1 MSQGVRL
8 TLIQQTRL
16 VVVATALLLYTT
28 TSLSCI
34 PLVGAFSATPTKTSS
49 SSVTVKQCRRL
60 HHHHNN
66 NKQQLHLSKIIDA
79 EVIPDDEPTS
89 STTQEEHEQEQYAS
103 LNLIEYSQN
112 QDVDWKTM
120 PIAFC
125 DTLSNTYIDCN
136 LAFYVKDRGVG
147 SGDDVEYALGVPTE
161 IPIVVALE
169 LENNGSNGGGSS
181 GSSTN
186 SNQGG
191 GVVNLSKVLP
201 INPDDESISSPS
213 NDHHDDDDDNN
224 SNILK
229 EEEKEEIF
237 QLAARA
243 IMNEYGKSIRMKKT
257 PRVLTLEGN
266 LDDLIGDWKDVLLG
280 SNGNGSSGKKKKD
293 DNNMSIDDALD
304 IFDEDDDDEE
314 DFFDKIMKRDL
325 GENYMSLL
333 DNDDDDNTG
342 ISDEE
347 LLKLFDNSV
356 EEDGD
361 DDLNA
366 LLDDIET
373 NESKFKDTTYDQ
385 LVQQLQPSAALKLLN
400 FVGPDNKE
408 YTILRPLRPILLIGK
423 EDPDDYTRRILLT
436 EEERNAILPRLERSC
451 REGLE
456 EAGFFLAGSGD

>member
-16 VVVATALLLYTT
+16 VVAVVATALLLY

-34 PLVGAFSATPTKTSS
+34 PLVGAFSVTPTKTSS
-49 SSVTVKQCRRL
+49 CRL
-60 HHHHNN
+60 HQNHHNN
-66 NKQQLHLSKIIDA
+66 NKQLYLSKIIDA

-89 STTQEEHEQEQYAS
+89 SSIAQEEEEEP

-136 LAFYVKDRGVG
+136 LAFYVKDRGG
-147 SGDDVEYALGVPTE
+147 GGDVSEYALGVPTE

-169 LENNGSNGGGSS
+169 LDEDNGSGSGGSRS
-181 GSSTN
+181 GSATG
-186 SNQGG
+186 GG
-191 GVVNLSKVLP
+191 GVVNLSKVIP
-201 INPDDESISSPS
+201 INPDDESS
-213 NDHHDDDDDNN
+213 NYHDDNYNN
-224 SNILK
+224 NNILK

-280 SNGNGSSGKKKKD
+280 SNGGSGKKTND
-293 DNNMSIDDALD
+293 NDNNNVSIDDALN
-304 IFDEDDDDEE
+304 IFDDEDDDEE

-333 DNDDDDNTG
+333 DDDEDDNAG

-356 EEDGD
+356 GEDGD

-385 LVQQLQPSAALKLLN
+385 LVQQLQPSAALKLIN
-400 FVGPDNKE
+400 FVGPDDKE
-408 YTILRPLRPILLIGK
+408 YTILRPLRPILLIGR

-456 EAGFFLAGSGD
+456 EAGFFLSGTSD

>member
-8 TLIQQTRL
+8 TTPLLQETRL
-16 VVVATALLLYTT
+16 VVVATAALLLY

-49 SSVTVKQCRRL
+49 SSSSSVTITQCRL
-60 HHHHNN
+60 HHHRINNNN

-89 STTQEEHEQEQYAS
+89 STTQEEQYAS

-136 LAFYVKDRGVG
+136 LAFYVKDRGGG

-181 GSSTN
+181 SRSSTN
-186 SNQGG
+186 NNQGG

-201 INPDDESISSPS
+201 INPDDESISSSSS

-280 SNGNGSSGKKKKD
+280 SNGSSGKEN
-293 DNNMSIDDALD
+293 NNMSIDDALD

-314 DFFDKIMKRDL
+314 DFFDKVMKRDL

>member
-49 SSVTVKQCRRL
+49 SFVTVKQCRRL
-60 HHHHNN
+60 NHRHINNNNN
-66 NKQQLHLSKIIDA
+66 NKQRLHLSKIIDA

-89 STTQEEHEQEQYAS
+89 STTQEQQEEQHAS

-136 LAFYVKDRGVG
+136 LAFYVKDRGGG

-186 SNQGG
+186 NNQGG

-280 SNGNGSSGKKKKD
+280 SNGSSGNKK
-293 DNNMSIDDALD
+293 NNMSIDDALN

-325 GENYMSLL
+325 GEN
-333 DNDDDDNTG
+333 T
-342 ISDEE
+342 
-347 LLKLFDNSV
+347 
-356 EEDGD
+356 
-361 DDLNA
+361 
-366 LLDDIET
+366 
-373 NESKFKDTTYDQ
+373 
-385 LVQQLQPSAALKLLN
+385 
-400 FVGPDNKE
+400 
-408 YTILRPLRPILLIGK
+408 
-423 EDPDDYTRRILLT
+423 
-436 EEERNAILPRLERSC
+436 
-451 REGLE
+451 
-456 EAGFFLAGSGD
+456 